1 MGFCSL
7 FKKSIY
13 FYVTIAG
20 DFERFQHFNFQIN
33 FLKNEKKNLQ
43 KTGVTFYPW
52 KYYDCK

>member
-43 KTGVTFYPW
+43 KTGVTFYP
-52 KYYDCK
+52 